1 MTAATPLVESDEMV
15 AASGAGGGQDARGSE
30 GGALTGQLEHKR
42 GRGEERKVRV
52 ATHPF

>member
-1 MTAATPLVESDEMV
+1 VTPLVESGEMV

-30 GGALTGQLEHKR
+30 GALTGQSEHKR